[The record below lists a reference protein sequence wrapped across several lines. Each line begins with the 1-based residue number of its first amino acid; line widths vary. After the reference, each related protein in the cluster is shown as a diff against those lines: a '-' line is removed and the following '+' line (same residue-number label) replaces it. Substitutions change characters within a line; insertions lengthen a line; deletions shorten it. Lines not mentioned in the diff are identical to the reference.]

1 MSAASAWNW
10 INDARDPNA
19 NDAWN
24 WTSDAEWKATL
35 AKDREVAS
43 KDFEE
48 TRREEEATLVEHVSA
63 AAPTLPSTA
72 VEHIASSALVAN
84 FSLEDAQAYKSEP
97 FRRAVDLRR
106 AASHAVK
113 YVRKQFT
120 TKTGFAMVD
129 GVDLTAE
136 ECFVCP
142 PFRQVERVLDIDSD
156 TPDSFKWKEY
166 LVRGLKDSEAMRE
179 VLSQPVNRVTIEH
192 TGVKAT
198 RRFIIGSD
206 GSWCEGFD
214 AKNWVLRFWRSDMRV
229 VRFNPGLDGKATN
242 YTIEKVLPSVRVSGE
257 GPVQREQRFVGSPAI
272 RQTGTTFLFGGM
284 EDEKFISYLQ
294 RRVQNRD
301 GFNIQVHVIPYEP
314 DLPELVKNLR
324 ETLYRMLAPDFQAV
338 RTAAVE
344 PTQSALAANE
354 DTQIAPAAGEPTQP
368 AAGEPTQP
376 ALAANEGT
384 QDETT
389 AALAAHA
396 ANAAIGVTTAPPPA
410 PIGVPPQNRAE
421 VTAWGGWSLQ
431 EWDEYDEW
439 RFGQYQGTSFARN
452 YRGQSW
458 SLVNGAWRENNT
470 PARGSQ
476 DQSDDRWSGQGWD
489 EWYAP
494 WPRGR
499 R

>member
-1 MSAASAWNW
+1 MSAASAWKW
-10 INDARDPNA
+10 INDERDRNA
-19 NDAWN
+19 NDAWK

-35 AKDREVAS
+35 AKDHEVAL
-43 KDFEE
+43 KEFEE
-48 TRREEEATLVEHVSA
+48 MRREAAAVGEDTLVEHVTA

-84 FSLEDAQAYKSEP
+84 FSLEDAQTYESEP

-106 AASHAVK
+106 AANHAVK

-129 GVDLTAE
+129 EVDLTAE

-142 PFRQVERVLDIDSD
+142 PFRKTAVDGRGQQGVIDIDSD

-166 LVRGLKDSEAMRE
+166 LARGLEDSEAMRE

-206 GSWCEGFD
+206 GGCAD
-214 AKNWVLRFWRSDMRV
+214 AKNWELRFWRSDMRV

-257 GPVQREQRFVGSPAI
+257 GPVQRGQRFVGSQAF

-301 GFNIQVHVIPYEP
+301 GLNIQVHVIPYEP

-324 ETLYRMLAPDFQAV
+324 ETLYQMLAPDFQAV
-338 RTAAVE
+338 RTAA
-344 PTQSALAANE
+344 A
-354 DTQIAPAAGEPTQP
+354 
-368 AAGEPTQP
+368 EPTQP

-384 QDETT
+384 QHETT

-458 SLVNGAWRENNT
+458 SLVNGEWRENNT

-476 DQSDDRWSGQGWD
+476 DQSDDRWSWQEWD
-489 EWYAP
+489 EWYAQ